1 MLFCLSQP
9 HRSAIAFPIRLKKHH
24 RCRNTHLTWRF
35 VMQGLAEQL
44 WRESPKSNTNYVLDI
59 SSNVGT
65 WLQHFKN
72 LGAKVAGIEPSLLS
86 RIRTVEDIASVALIF
101 NEQAKQFY
109 E

>member
-1 MLFCLSQP
+1 
-9 HRSAIAFPIRLKKHH
+9 
-24 RCRNTHLTWRF
+24 
-35 VMQGLAEQL
+35 MQGLAEQL